1 MAVVQEIMAVK
12 PLESYKELGDAY
24 VTLIDAKGHNYL
36 TTRVIFDNYVIEGS
50 LKKASQD
57 RRRGNKAPVR
67 GYKAE
72 DATKKKYVKSFFGN
86 TTTKGNL
93 TLFSK
98 EAKLF

>member
-1 MAVVQEIMAVK
+1 MA
-12 PLESYKELGDAY
+12 ESYKELGDAY

-72 DATKKKYVKSFFGN
+72 DATKKKMLNHF
-86 TTTKGNL
+86 L
-93 TLFSK
+93 ETLLRK
-98 EAKLF
+98 EILLFLAKKLSYFRPC